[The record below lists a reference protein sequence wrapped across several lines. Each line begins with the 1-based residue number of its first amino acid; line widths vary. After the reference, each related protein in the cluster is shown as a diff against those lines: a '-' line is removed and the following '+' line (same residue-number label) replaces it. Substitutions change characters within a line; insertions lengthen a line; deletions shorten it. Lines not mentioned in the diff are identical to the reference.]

1 VHPGQTVAIVGRSGS
16 GKTTLAMLLQ
26 RFYRP
31 TEGKILVD
39 GFDLATVDL
48 KTYRTQVGVVA
59 QGSTIFSGTIREN
72 IALGDPGAT
81 MERIVEAARAAN
93 AHDFI
98 TAFPMAY
105 NTPIGET
112 GIGLSGGQKQRLC
125 IARAILKEPRLL
137 IFDEATSALDTESE
151 RAIQQK
157 LKTLLKGRTAFVIA
171 HRLSTIQDADMI
183 LVLDEG
189 RLVEKGTH
197 RELMG
202 IKGLYY
208 YLASQQLGE

>member
-1 VHPGQTVAIVGRSGS
+1 MAFQTLVGMVSAPVMGFVSLWNGVQQAMLSLPAERPARGRRAGPARPRCRCRRKDVIENLSFRYSPDDKDVLMGINLEVKAGQTIAIVGRSGS

-31 TEGKILVD
+31 TEGKILID

-72 IALGDPGAT
+72 ISLGDPDAT
-81 MERIVEAARAAN
+81 MERIVTAARTAN

-125 IARAILKEPRLL
+125 IARVPSRNPG
-137 IFDEATSALDTESE
+137 S
-151 RAIQQK
+151 
-157 LKTLLKGRTAFVIA
+157 
-171 HRLSTIQDADMI
+171 
-183 LVLDEG
+183 
-189 RLVEKGTH
+189 
-197 RELMG
+197 
-202 IKGLYY
+202 
-208 YLASQQLGE
+208 